1 MSQFDQL
8 QQLMSITREK
18 PLDLTDIV
26 DGLAQQ
32 LRTASTKEL
41 GEAIQD
47 MQAAGINPSDYLP
60 IPKSVLRQRQQE
72 QRMRHLEERHQI
84 ELKALQSKVDYEAQL
99 ARDLSKRGQQRP
111 KPQQLP
117 FPVPPKVQ
125 APKPMPPVPQPPAQP

>member
-8 QQLMSITREK
+8 EKLVSLTQQK

-32 LRTASTKEL
+32 LRTASAKEL

-60 IPKSVLRQRQQE
+60 VPKSVLRQRQQE

-84 ELKALQSKVDYEAQL
+84 ELKALQAKVEYEAKL
-99 ARDLSKRGQQRP
+99 ARDLSNRSYRGQNQP
-111 KPQQLP
+111 AKA
-117 FPVPPKVQ
+117 
-125 APKPMPPVPQPPAQP
+125 APAAAPTATPMPPVPAPPKQP

>member
-84 ELKALQSKVDYEAQL
+84 ELKALQSKVDYEAKL
-99 ARDLSKRGQQRP
+99 ARDLSNRGIST
-111 KPQQLP
+111 
-117 FPVPPKVQ
+117 PVQ
-125 APKPMPPVPQPPAQP
+125 S

>member
-8 QQLMSITREK
+8 EKLMSLTREK

-41 GEAIQD
+41 GEAIHD

-99 ARDLSKRGQQRP
+99 ARDLSRRSTYRP
-111 KPQQLP
+111 KPETP
-117 FPVPPKVQ
+117 KPVETPKPGPVP
-125 APKPMPPVPQPPAQP
+125 APPQS

>member
-8 QQLMSITREK
+8 EKLMALTQQK

-47 MQAAGINPSDYLP
+47 MQAAGINPADYLP
-60 IPKSVLRQRQQE
+60 VPKSVLRQRQQE

-84 ELKALQSKVDYEAQL
+84 ELKALQAKVDYEAKL
-99 ARDLSKRGQQRP
+99 ARDLSNRSYRGQNQP
-111 KPQQLP
+111 AKP
-117 FPVPPKVQ
+117 
-125 APKPMPPVPQPPAQP
+125 APAPTATPMPPVPAPPKQP

>member
-8 QQLMSITREK
+8 EKLMSLTREK

-99 ARDLSKRGQQRP
+99 ARDLSRRNTYRSRPETP
-111 KPQQLP
+111 KPVETP
-117 FPVPPKVQ
+117 KPGPVP
-125 APKPMPPVPQPPAQP
+125 APPQS